1 METEEFV
8 VAVSWL
14 AEDDVQYWR
23 PDLRSELGRF
33 FGWTDTVPWYRDRER
48 LDKVHALILERQSE
62 LFRDLGRKRKR
73 LMSRPASAGSI
84 R

>member
-33 FGWTDTVPWYRDRER
+33 FGWTDTDPWYSDRER
-48 LDKVHALILERQSE
+48 LDKVRALIQERQSE
-62 LFRDLGRKRKR
+62 LFHELKRSK
-73 LMSRPASAGSI
+73 LTSRRASAGSI